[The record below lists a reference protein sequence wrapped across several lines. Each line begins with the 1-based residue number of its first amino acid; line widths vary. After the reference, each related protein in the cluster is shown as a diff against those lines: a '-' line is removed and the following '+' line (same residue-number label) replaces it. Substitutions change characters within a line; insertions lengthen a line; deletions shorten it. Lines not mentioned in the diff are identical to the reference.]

1 MLKSYEKEILF
12 ATCIFLHYII
22 SSKESSITGHVRYGS
37 LDTVPPLVMEV
48 INVNKI
54 QLFHSMNLKNTMMH
68 RTLYY
73 Q

>member
-1 MLKSYEKEILF
+1 MQKSYGKEILF
-12 ATCIFLHYII
+12 ATRIFLYII
-22 SSKESSITGHVRYGS
+22 SSRESSIIGHVRYKS
-37 LDTVPPLVMEV
+37 LDTVPPLIKEV

-54 QLFHSMNLKNTMMH
+54 QLFHSMNLKNTIMY